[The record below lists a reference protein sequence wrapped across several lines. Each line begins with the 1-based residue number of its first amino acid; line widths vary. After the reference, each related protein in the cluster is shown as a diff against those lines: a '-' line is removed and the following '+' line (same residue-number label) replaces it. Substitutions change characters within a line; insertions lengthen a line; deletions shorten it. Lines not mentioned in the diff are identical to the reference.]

1 MASNAPKPSTE
12 KYEQQHLAAI
22 RAAAAVFAEK
32 GYHGAATRDIAER
45 MGIKQGSLYYY
56 FKSKEDALIEV
67 CLYGMHDYAER
78 MNVIAASEQPFAAK
92 LAATVTSHITK
103 YREKNEALR
112 VYNAERLYLPETKRS
127 KLYALGSGYR
137 QQLEGVFRAAVK
149 AGELPESTDCQ
160 FAAHAVI
167 GMCNGWG
174 EYIGRNPDADLSA
187 IIEKCVELLLNGFT
201 RTSKSTRTL

>member
-1 MASNAPKPSTE
+1 MASSAHKNNTE
-12 KYEQQHLAAI
+12 KYEQQHLAAV

-32 GYHGAATRDIAER
+32 GYHGASTRDIAEY

-56 FKSKEDALIEV
+56 FKCKEDALTEV
-67 CLYGMHDYAER
+67 CLYGMQDYVQR
-78 MNVIAASEQPFAAK
+78 MDRIAASDQPFAAK
-92 LAATVTSHITK
+92 LASTVTSHITK

-112 VYNAERLYLPETKRS
+112 VYNAERLYLPEEKRS

-137 QQLEGVFRAAVK
+137 QKLEGIFREAVD
-149 AGELPESTDCQ
+149 AGELPVSTDCQ

-174 EYIGRNPDADLSA
+174 EYIGRHADADLSA
-187 IIEKCVELLLNGFT
+187 IIEYCVELLLNGFT
-201 RTSKSTRTL
+201 NDLTTTGKE